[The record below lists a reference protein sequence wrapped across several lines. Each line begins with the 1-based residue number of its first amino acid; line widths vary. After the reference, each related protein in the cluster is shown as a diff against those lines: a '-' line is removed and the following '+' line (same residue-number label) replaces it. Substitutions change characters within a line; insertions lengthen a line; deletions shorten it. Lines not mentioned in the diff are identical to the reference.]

1 MSAPRE
7 PWDQRLAR
15 VLVRPLMRAR
25 VHPNYVTALTALL
38 ALLGAGLL
46 ASGHPAAVSWGAG
59 LFVLSR
65 FLDHFDGELARQ
77 TGRSSRL
84 GYVLDYLA
92 GGVSYAALFVGI
104 AIGLRHGPLGGWLIG
119 LGALGSACGVLA
131 VWLNMAIDRIRDTGA
146 AVGYPAL
153 AGFELEDGIYLL
165 APITWLGWLEAFF
178 VAACVGAGVYLLY
191 TLGVLLRA
199 RSAPPPAA

>member
-1 MSAPRE
+1 MSAPRL
-7 PWDQRLAR
+7 PWDQRMAR
-15 VLVRPLMRAR
+15 VLVRPLVRAG
-25 VHPNYVTALTALL
+25 VHPNVVTVLTALL
-38 ALLGAGLL
+38 ALAGAGLL
-46 ASGHPAAVSWGAG
+46 ASAQPAAVHWGAG

-77 TGRSSRL
+77 SGRTSRL

-92 GGVSYAALFVGI
+92 GAASYAALFAGMAVG
-104 AIGLRHGPLGGWLIG
+104 LYQGPLGAWVVALA
-119 LGALGSACGVLA
+119 ALGSGSAVAA
-131 VWLNMAIDRIRDTGA
+131 VWLNMAIDRIHDSGA

-165 APITWLGWLEAFF
+165 APVTWLGWLAPFF

-191 TLGVLLRA
+191 TAGVLLRA
-199 RSAPPPAA
+199 RSARRRSA